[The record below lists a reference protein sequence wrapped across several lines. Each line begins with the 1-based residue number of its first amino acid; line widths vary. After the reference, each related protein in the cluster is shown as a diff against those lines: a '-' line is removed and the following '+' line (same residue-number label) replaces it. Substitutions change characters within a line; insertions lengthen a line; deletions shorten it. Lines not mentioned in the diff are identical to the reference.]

1 MLDVLK
7 GLSMSQKIEIG
18 KEIYYELKPKPTSSD
33 TIAVYP
39 YLVKL
44 KTANNKYY
52 AYAFSYWLNVKRRC
66 IGLEN
71 SQCQIVLEYYNGHDK
86 SEQMFPCSILT
97 SKVITELLN
106 YGALFEERY
115 ASSLIKYLI
124 TSMQNAPTEY
134 LYQRLGWE
142 QKEEHLI
149 FKYNK
154 VITNDNQKE
163 DFHNYIYNG
172 DLCLEPKGS
181 LKVWL
186 DMVKT
191 EVIGNIPLT
200 FVLALGFTSP
210 ILALLN
216 EKYDLGC
223 IVFNLSNFSSRGK
236 STAAMLA
243 TSVFSNPKI
252 NEGTLKSFY
261 ATENALTEFVS
272 NCSGIT
278 VALDEVA
285 MSSSKNF
292 ERFLYALCAGNSKGR
307 LNGDSM
313 PKELK
318 KFSSVIIT
326 TAEFDILDEN
336 SPDGLK
342 ARVFELTDDLTTSS
356 QNSDNVKTTILE
368 NYAVAGQHF
377 IEKLIEYGKDNLFKL
392 YDTAVEQLKKVK
404 IKSPLKD
411 RVISKIAVIW
421 LTVTLMKK
429 FFKLDIDEKKMTDYI
444 VKLLKRFTLETTPE
458 SRLLDIV
465 IEDTVTNRS
474 KYEHNGSQSFG
485 GSIGEVIN
493 RGKCKEIIMY
503 KNNFE
508 ELMRKHHIINY
519 KKILKILKSKGQLRC
534 ESDRLTWRTRD
545 RIVCYCFIINNTD
558 NSE

>member
-1 MLDVLK
+1 MF
-7 GLSMSQKIEIG
+7 LSLVAAI
-18 KEIYYELKPKPTSSD
+18 
-33 TIAVYP
+33 TI
-39 YLVKL
+39 KL
-44 KTANNKYY
+44 
-52 AYAFSYWLNVKRRC
+52 
-66 IGLEN
+66 
-71 SQCQIVLEYYNGHDK
+71 
-86 SEQMFPCSILT
+86 
-97 SKVITELLN
+97 
-106 YGALFEERY
+106 
-115 ASSLIKYLI
+115 ASSLIKHLLQ
-124 TSMQNAPTEY
+124 SMQNAPTEY